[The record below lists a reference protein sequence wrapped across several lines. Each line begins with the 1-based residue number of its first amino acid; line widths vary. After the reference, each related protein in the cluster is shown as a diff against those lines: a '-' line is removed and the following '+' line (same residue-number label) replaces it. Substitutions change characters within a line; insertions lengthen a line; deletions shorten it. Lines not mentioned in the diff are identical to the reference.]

1 MITKKLDYFIHMD
14 EIRIYLLG
22 KRKMDLPERFY
33 KYFIFERETI
43 NEDGVIAEYLFCYV
57 QKDAGFLYYSS

>member
-1 MITKKLDYFIHMD
+1 MD
-14 EIRIYLLG
+14 EIRIYLPG

-43 NEDGVIAEYLFCYV
+43 NEDGVIAEYLFYYV